1 MWQNGEFEAI
11 PVTNCPRVL
20 VVETHVERSTR
31 QMVDQVRRR
40 RDRQTALVDSIF
52 DSMTHIVQKWRRL
65 LNSENI
71 LESYADG
78 REQFEINQHLLA
90 AIGVSHASIDA
101 IVSSASEVVTKYF
114 FLICSRKNVILEDRQ
129 V

>member
-1 MWQNGEFEAI
+1 MWQNGAFEPI
-11 PVTNCPRVL
+11 SVTNCPRVL

-65 LNSENI
+65 LSSDNI
-71 LESYADG
+71 LESYTDG

-101 IVSSASEVVTKYF
+101 IVSSASEVECKTKFTRIY
-114 FLICSRKNVILEDRQ
+114 LDCDH
-129 V
+129 